1 MAHGPIEPE
10 RLIINATHSSL
21 TQHADIRNIRASVPF
36 HGDSE
41 SEMKGE
47 QQLLAN
53 QRAARIRSR
62 RPPEFKRAGRPNF
75 LEKLWRFKR
84 FFRKSKGKGQG
95 MSVRNRHVNL

>member
-36 HGDSE
+36 HGDSV

-47 QQLLAN
+47 QQLPAN

-62 RPPEFKRAGRPNF
+62 GPPEFKRAGRPNF
-75 LEKLWRFKR
+75 LEKFGDLNG
-84 FFRKSKGKGQG
+84 FFGKVKEKVGACRCAID
-95 MSVRNRHVNL
+95 M

>member
-53 QRAARIRSR
+53 QRRVKQFRAAESDLARHVRLAADLQRAARIQARG
-62 RPPEFKRAGRPNF
+62 PPE
-75 LEKLWRFKR
+75 LL
-84 FFRKSKGKGQG
+84 GKV
-95 MSVRNRHVNL
+95 MEI